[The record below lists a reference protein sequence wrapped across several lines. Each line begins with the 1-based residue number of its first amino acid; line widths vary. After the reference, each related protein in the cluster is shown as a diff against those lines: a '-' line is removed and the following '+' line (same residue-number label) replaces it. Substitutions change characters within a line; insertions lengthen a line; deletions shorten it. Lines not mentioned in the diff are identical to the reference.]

1 MTIQHHPSDET
12 IARHAA
18 GQLEPAAA
26 IVLAVHL
33 SGCPVCRERMRQF
46 EALGGAL
53 LEDLAPAP
61 MAEDAFT
68 ATLARIDAEA
78 QPGTERAEPAVAKAP
93 VLGGIELPAEL
104 AGCRIG
110 PWRWMAP
117 GFRMS
122 RIRIPGEPGANLIL
136 MRIGANRRMPEH
148 GHTGRELTQVLHGS
162 YSDANGRYGAGD
174 LAEEDAEGEHQP
186 LVDPGS
192 ECICLAAIEGR
203 MRLSGVA
210 RLLQPFI
217 GI

>member
-68 ATLARIDAEA
+68 ATLARIDAEER
-78 QPGTERAEPAVAKAP
+78 PGT
-93 VLGGIELPAEL
+93 
-104 AGCRIG
+104 
-110 PWRWMAP
+110 RWMAP